1 MDTEFAYWVPN
12 VSGGL
17 VVSDWDTETDWTYDY
32 NLDLARTAE
41 SVGFDYALAQARF
54 FGSYGADKQLEA
66 LSIANALAA
75 QTDELHVIGAVHPGL
90 WEPGPLANFI
100 ATSDRI
106 SNGRFSINVVS
117 GWFKGEFTGFGQPWL
132 EHDERYAR
140 SSEFIEVLK
149 ALWTEERATYDGR
162 FYTIGKDIEGFE
174 GAPLEPKPVQDP
186 YPQVFQGGN
195 SQAARE
201 MAAKHADVLFINGGS
216 LQRDPRRHRRR
227 RGVRRGVRHG
237 AAAVRRERVRHPARH
252 RVGGQVGL
260 GGIIENATDEGG
272 RRVQR
277 PGEGGRP
284 VVGRRARMWA
294 DSDFEDLV
302 QYNDGFKTGL
312 IGTDDQIVER
322 IRKLDAI
329 GVDIVL
335 AGFLD
340 FEAELE
346 RFGETIIPAIDEA
359 DPSTPTRSTQSTD
372 RDDRRREGGP
382 VDDGPDAPRDRRQ
395 RLRRLPDAD
404 RGRGRAGRGGRPARH
419 RDRRAP
425 SRRLRP
431 RDR

>member
-75 QTDELHVIGAVHPGL
+75 QTDDLHVIGAVHPGL

-100 ATSDRI
+100 STADRI
-106 SNGRFSINVVS
+106 SDGRFSINVVS
-117 GWFKGEFTGFGQPWL
+117 GWFKGEFTGFGQSWL

-149 ALWTEERATYDGR
+149 ALWTEDRATYDGR

-174 GAPLEPKPVQDP
+174 GAPMEPKPVQDP

-201 MAAKHADVLFINGGS
+201 MAARHADVLFINGGS
-216 LQRDPRRHRRR
+216 LQEIRAVIDDVEAYAEEFGTEPPRFAANAFVIQRDTEAESKE
-227 RGVRRGVRHG
+227 VL
-237 AAAVRRERVRHPARH
+237 E
-252 RVGGQVGL
+252 
-260 GGIIENATDEGG
+260 GIIENATDEAVDAFKEQVKEAG
-272 RRVQR
+272 QSSDE
-277 PGEGGRP
+277 GEG
-284 VVGRRARMWA
+284 MWA

-322 IRKLDAI
+322 IRKLDAVGI
-329 GVDIVL
+329 DIVL

-340 FEAELE
+340 FEEELK

-359 DPSTPTRSTQSTD
+359 EPLD
-372 RDDRRREGGP
+372 
-382 VDDGPDAPRDRRQ
+382 PDAV
-395 RLRRLPDAD
+395 DAVD
-404 RGRGRAGRGGRPARH
+404 EIETVGGAKVAR
-419 RDRRAP
+419 
-425 SRRLRP
+425 
-431 RDR
+431 

>member
-17 VVSDWDTETDWTYDY
+17 VVSDWETETDWTYDY
-32 NLDLARTAE
+32 NLDLARLAE

-100 ATSDRI
+100 STADRI
-106 SNGRFSINVVS
+106 SDGRFSINVVS

-140 SSEFIEVLK
+140 SSEFIEVLQ

-162 FYTIGKDIEGFE
+162 FYTIGRDIEGFE

-216 LQRDPRRHRRR
+216 LQEIRAVIDDVEDYAEEFGTEPPRFAANAFVIQRDTEDE
-227 RGVRRGVRHG
+227 
-237 AAAVRRERVRHPARH
+237 AKAVLE
-252 RVGGQVGL
+252 
-260 GGIIENATDEGG
+260 GIIENATDEAVDAFKDQVKQAG
-272 RRVQR
+272 QSSEA
-277 PGEGGRP
+277 GEG
-284 VVGRRARMWA
+284 MWA
-294 DSDFEDLV
+294 DSEFEDLV

-329 GVDIVL
+329 GVDVVL

-340 FEAELE
+340 FEKELE
-346 RFGETIIPAIDEA
+346 RFGETIIPAIDDA
-359 DPSTPTRSTQSTD
+359 DPLDPD
-372 RDDRRREGGP
+372 EVDAVDEIEDVGGAK
-382 VDDGPDAPRDRRQ
+382 V
-395 RLRRLPDAD
+395 
-404 RGRGRAGRGGRPARH
+404 AR
-419 RDRRAP
+419 
-425 SRRLRP
+425 
-431 RDR
+431 

>member
-32 NLDLARTAE
+32 NLDLARLAE

-100 ATSDRI
+100 STADRI

-149 ALWTEERATYDGR
+149 ALWTEDRATYDGR
-162 FYTIGKDIEGFE
+162 FYTIGKDIDGFE

-186 YPQVFQGGN
+186 YPKVFQGGN

-201 MAAKHADVLFINGGS
+201 MAAKHSDVLFINGGS
-216 LQRDPRRHRRR
+216 LQEIRAVIDDVEAYAEEFGTEPPRFAANAFVIQRDTEEESKE
-227 RGVRRGVRHG
+227 VL
-237 AAAVRRERVRHPARH
+237 E
-252 RVGGQVGL
+252 
-260 GGIIENATDEGG
+260 GIIENATDEAVDAFKEQVKQAG
-272 RRVQR
+272 QSSDE
-277 PGEGGRP
+277 GEG
-284 VVGRRARMWA
+284 MWA

-312 IGTDDQIVER
+312 IGTDEQIVER

-329 GVDIVL
+329 GIDIVL

-340 FEAELE
+340 FEEELE

-359 DPSTPTRSTQSTD
+359 DPLDPD
-372 RDDRRREGGP
+372 EVDAVDEIEEVGGAK
-382 VDDGPDAPRDRRQ
+382 V
-395 RLRRLPDAD
+395 
-404 RGRGRAGRGGRPARH
+404 AR
-419 RDRRAP
+419 
-425 SRRLRP
+425 
-431 RDR
+431 

>member
-17 VVSDWDTETDWTYDY
+17 VVSDWETETDWTYDY

-41 SVGFDYALAQARF
+41 EVGFDYALAQARF
-54 FGSYGADKQLEA
+54 FGSYGAEKQLEA

-100 ATSDRI
+100 ATADRI

-132 EHDERYAR
+132 AHDERYAR
-140 SSEFIEVLK
+140 STEFIEVLQT
-149 ALWTEERATYDGR
+149 LWTEDRATYDGR
-162 FYTIGKDIEGFE
+162 FYTIGKDIDGFE

-186 YPQVFQGGN
+186 HPQVFQGGN

-216 LQRDPRRHRRR
+216 LQEIRAVIEDVEEYADEFGTEPPRF
-227 RGVRRGVRHG
+227 
-237 AAAVRRERVRHPARH
+237 AANAFVIQRNTESEAKSV
-252 RVGGQVGL
+252 L
-260 GGIIENATDEGG
+260 EGIIENATDEAVDAFREQVKQAG
-272 RRVQR
+272 QSSA
-277 PGEGGRP
+277 EGDG
-284 VVGRRARMWA
+284 MWS

-312 IGTDDQIVER
+312 IGTDEQIIER
-322 IRKLDAI
+322 VRKLDAVGI
-329 GVDIVL
+329 DVVL

-340 FEAELE
+340 YGEELE
-346 RFGETIIPAIDEA
+346 RFGETIIPAVEAA
-359 DPSTPTRSTQSTD
+359 DPLDP
-372 RDDRRREGGP
+372 DDVDAVDEIETVGGAK
-382 VDDGPDAPRDRRQ
+382 V
-395 RLRRLPDAD
+395 
-404 RGRGRAGRGGRPARH
+404 AR
-419 RDRRAP
+419 
-425 SRRLRP
+425 
-431 RDR
+431 

>member
-17 VVSDWDTETDWTYDY
+17 VVSDWETETDWTYEY

-41 SVGFDYALAQARF
+41 EVGFDYALAQARF
-54 FGSYGADKQLEA
+54 FGSYGADRQLEA

-106 SNGRFSINVVS
+106 SDGRFSINVVS

-132 EHDERYAR
+132 AHDERYAR
-140 SSEFIEVLK
+140 SEEFIEVLK

-162 FYTIGKDIEGFE
+162 FYTIGRDIDGFE

-186 YPQVFQGGN
+186 YPKVFQGGN
-195 SQAARE
+195 SQAARR
-201 MAAKHADVLFINGGS
+201 MAARQADVLFINGGS
-216 LQRDPRRHRRR
+216 LQEIRAVIEDVEEYAAEFETEPPRFAANAFVIQRDTESKAKSVLE
-227 RGVRRGVRHG
+227 GV
-237 AAAVRRERVRHPARH
+237 
-252 RVGGQVGL
+252 
-260 GGIIENATDEGG
+260 IENATDEAVEAFREQVKQAG
-272 RRVQR
+272 QSSA
-277 PGEGGRP
+277 EGDG
-284 VVGRRARMWA
+284 MWS

-312 IGTDDQIVER
+312 IGTDEQIVER

-329 GVDIVL
+329 GIDVVL

-340 FEAELE
+340 YDEDLE
-346 RFGETIIPAIDEA
+346 RFGQTIIPAVEEAEPLAPEDVDAVDEIE
-359 DPSTPTRSTQSTD
+359 TV
-372 RDDRRREGGP
+372 GG
-382 VDDGPDAPRDRRQ
+382 
-395 RLRRLPDAD
+395 
-404 RGRGRAGRGGRPARH
+404 ARVA
-419 RDRRAP
+419 R
-425 SRRLRP
+425 
-431 RDR
+431 

>member
-32 NLDLARTAE
+32 NLDLARLAE

-75 QTDELHVIGAVHPGL
+75 QTDDLHVIGAVHPGL

-100 ATSDRI
+100 ATADRI
-106 SNGRFSINVVS
+106 SDGRFSINVVS

-140 SSEFIEVLK
+140 SAEFIEVLK

-162 FYTIGKDIEGFE
+162 FYTIGKGIDGFD

-201 MAAKHADVLFINGGS
+201 MAAKHSDVLFINGGS
-216 LQRDPRRHRRR
+216 LQEIRAVIDDVEEYAAKFGTEPPRFAANAFVIQRDTESE
-227 RGVRRGVRHG
+227 
-237 AAAVRRERVRHPARH
+237 AKAVLE
-252 RVGGQVGL
+252 
-260 GGIIENATDEGG
+260 GIIENATDEAVDAFKEQVKEAG
-272 RRVQR
+272 QST
-277 PGEGGRP
+277 GEGDG
-284 VVGRRARMWA
+284 MWA

-312 IGTDDQIVER
+312 IGTDEQIVER

-340 FEAELE
+340 FEPELE
-346 RFGETIIPAIDEA
+346 RFGETIIPAIDDA
-359 DPSTPTRSTQSTD
+359 DPLDPEDVEAVDEIETV
-372 RDDRRREGGP
+372 GGAT
-382 VDDGPDAPRDRRQ
+382 V
-395 RLRRLPDAD
+395 
-404 RGRGRAGRGGRPARH
+404 AR
-419 RDRRAP
+419 
-425 SRRLRP
+425 
-431 RDR
+431 

>member
-17 VVSDWDTETDWTYDY
+17 VVSDWETETDWTYDY

-106 SNGRFSINVVS
+106 SNGRFSINIVS

-201 MAAKHADVLFINGGS
+201 MAAKHSDVLFINGGAS
-216 LQRDPRRHRRR
+216 KRSAPSSTTSRSTPRSSARSR
-227 RGVRRGVRHG
+227 RGSPR
-237 AAAVRRERVRHPARH
+237 
-252 RVGGQVGL
+252 
-260 GGIIENATDEGG
+260 
-272 RRVQR
+272 
-277 PGEGGRP
+277 
-284 VVGRRARMWA
+284 
-294 DSDFEDLV
+294 
-302 QYNDGFKTGL
+302 
-312 IGTDDQIVER
+312 
-322 IRKLDAI
+322 
-329 GVDIVL
+329 
-335 AGFLD
+335 
-340 FEAELE
+340 
-346 RFGETIIPAIDEA
+346 
-359 DPSTPTRSTQSTD
+359 TRSSSSAT
-372 RDDRRREGGP
+372 
-382 VDDGPDAPRDRRQ
+382 
-395 RLRRLPDAD
+395 
-404 RGRGRAGRGGRPARH
+404 
-419 RDRRAP
+419 P
-425 SRRLRP
+425 SRRP
-431 RDR
+431 RRSWRGSSRTPPTRRSTRSKTR

>member
-17 VVSDWDTETDWTYDY
+17 VVSDWETETDWTYDY

-106 SNGRFSINVVS
+106 SNGRFSINIVS

-186 YPQVFQGGN
+186 YPHRCSKAGTRRRLG
-195 SQAARE
+195 RWP
-201 MAAKHADVLFINGGS
+201 AKHSDVLFINGGS
-216 LQRDPRRHRRR
+216 LQEIRAVIDDVEEYAEEFGTEPPRFAANAFVIQRDTESEAKE
-227 RGVRRGVRHG
+227 VL
-237 AAAVRRERVRHPARH
+237 E
-252 RVGGQVGL
+252 
-260 GGIIENATDEGG
+260 GIIENATDEAVDAFKDQVKEAG
-272 RRVQR
+272 QSS
-277 PGEGGRP
+277 GEGG
-284 VVGRRARMWA
+284 MWA

-359 DPSTPTRSTQSTD
+359 DSLDPD
-372 RDDRRREGGP
+372 EVDAVDEIEEVGGAK
-382 VDDGPDAPRDRRQ
+382 V
-395 RLRRLPDAD
+395 
-404 RGRGRAGRGGRPARH
+404 AR
-419 RDRRAP
+419 
-425 SRRLRP
+425 
-431 RDR
+431 

>member
-17 VVSDWDTETDWTYDY
+17 VVSDWETETDWTYDY

-41 SVGFDYALAQARF
+41 DVGFDYALAQARF
-54 FGSYGADKQLEA
+54 FGSYGAEKQLEA

-100 ATSDRI
+100 ATADRI

-132 EHDERYAR
+132 AHDERYAR
-140 SSEFIEVLK
+140 STEFIEVLQ
-149 ALWTEERATYDGR
+149 ALWTEDRATYDGR
-162 FYTIGKDIEGFE
+162 FYTIGKDIDGFE
-174 GAPLEPKPVQDP
+174 GAPMEPKPVQDP

-216 LQRDPRRHRRR
+216 LQEIRAVIEDVEEYAAEFGTEPPRFAANAFVIQRDTESE
-227 RGVRRGVRHG
+227 
-237 AAAVRRERVRHPARH
+237 AKAVLE
-252 RVGGQVGL
+252 
-260 GGIIENATDEGG
+260 GIIENATDEAVDAFKQQVKQAG
-272 RRVQR
+272 QSSA
-277 PGEGGRP
+277 EGDG
-284 VVGRRARMWA
+284 MWS
-294 DSDFEDLV
+294 DSEFEDLV

-312 IGTDDQIVER
+312 IGTDEQIIER
-322 IRKLDAI
+322 VRKLDAI

-340 FEAELE
+340 FEPELE
-346 RFGETIIPAIDEA
+346 RFGETIIPAIEAA
-359 DPSTPTRSTQSTD
+359 DPLDPD
-372 RDDRRREGGP
+372 EIEAVDEIEDVGGAK
-382 VDDGPDAPRDRRQ
+382 VAK
-395 RLRRLPDAD
+395 
-404 RGRGRAGRGGRPARH
+404 
-419 RDRRAP
+419 
-425 SRRLRP
+425 
-431 RDR
+431 

>member
-17 VVSDWDTETDWTYDY
+17 VVSDWETETDWTYDY

-106 SNGRFSINVVS
+106 SNGRFSINIVS

-162 FYTIGKDIEGFE
+162 FYTIGKDIIEGFE

-201 MAAKHADVLFINGGS
+201 MAAKHSDVLFINGGS
-216 LQRDPRRHRRR
+216 LQEIRAVIDDVEEYAEEFGTEPPRFAANAFVIQRDTESEAKE
-227 RGVRRGVRHG
+227 VL
-237 AAAVRRERVRHPARH
+237 E
-252 RVGGQVGL
+252 
-260 GGIIENATDEGG
+260 GIIENATDEAVDAFKDQVKEAG
-272 RRVQR
+272 QSS
-277 PGEGGRP
+277 GEGEG
-284 VVGRRARMWA
+284 WA

-359 DPSTPTRSTQSTD
+359 DSLDPD
-372 RDDRRREGGP
+372 EVDAVDEIEEVGGAK
-382 VDDGPDAPRDRRQ
+382 V
-395 RLRRLPDAD
+395 
-404 RGRGRAGRGGRPARH
+404 AR
-419 RDRRAP
+419 
-425 SRRLRP
+425 
-431 RDR
+431 

>member
-17 VVSDWDTETDWTYDY
+17 VVSDWETETDWTYDY

-106 SNGRFSINVVS
+106 SNGRFSINIVS

-174 GAPLEPKPVQDP
+174 GAAGAQTGAGSVPTGVPR
-186 YPQVFQGGN
+186 
-195 SQAARE
+195 RE
-201 MAAKHADVLFINGGS
+201 LAGGS
-216 LQRDPRRHRRR
+216 GDGRETLGCALHQRREPPRDPRRHRRR

-252 RVGGQVGL
+252 RVGGQ
-260 GGIIENATDEGG
+260 GGPGGDHRERHRRGG

-284 VVGRRARMWA
+284 VVGRGRGMWA

-359 DPSTPTRSTQSTD
+359 DSLDPD
-372 RDDRRREGGP
+372 EVDAVDEIEEVGGAK
-382 VDDGPDAPRDRRQ
+382 V
-395 RLRRLPDAD
+395 
-404 RGRGRAGRGGRPARH
+404 AR
-419 RDRRAP
+419 
-425 SRRLRP
+425 
-431 RDR
+431 

>member
-17 VVSDWDTETDWTYDY
+17 VVSDWETETDWTYDY

-75 QTDELHVIGAVHPGL
+75 DQTDELHVIGAVHPGL

-106 SNGRFSINVVS
+106 SNGRFSINIVS

-201 MAAKHADVLFINGGS
+201 MAAKHSDVLFINGGAS
-216 LQRDPRRHRRR
+216 KRSAPSSTTSRSTPRSSARSR
-227 RGVRRGVRHG
+227 RGSPR
-237 AAAVRRERVRHPARH
+237 
-252 RVGGQVGL
+252 
-260 GGIIENATDEGG
+260 
-272 RRVQR
+272 
-277 PGEGGRP
+277 
-284 VVGRRARMWA
+284 
-294 DSDFEDLV
+294 
-302 QYNDGFKTGL
+302 
-312 IGTDDQIVER
+312 
-322 IRKLDAI
+322 
-329 GVDIVL
+329 
-335 AGFLD
+335 
-340 FEAELE
+340 
-346 RFGETIIPAIDEA
+346 
-359 DPSTPTRSTQSTD
+359 TRSSSSAT
-372 RDDRRREGGP
+372 
-382 VDDGPDAPRDRRQ
+382 
-395 RLRRLPDAD
+395 
-404 RGRGRAGRGGRPARH
+404 
-419 RDRRAP
+419 P
-425 SRRLRP
+425 SRRP
-431 RDR
+431 RRSWRGSSRTPPTRRSTRSKTR

>member
-17 VVSDWDTETDWTYDY
+17 VVSDWETETDWTYDY

-106 SNGRFSINVVS
+106 SNGRFSINIVS

-201 MAAKHADVLFINGGS
+201 MAAKHSDVLFINGGS
-216 LQRDPRRHRRR
+216 LQEIRAVIDDVEEYAEEFGTEPPRFAANAFVIQRDTESEAKE
-227 RGVRRGVRHG
+227 VL
-237 AAAVRRERVRHPARH
+237 E
-252 RVGGQVGL
+252 
-260 GGIIENATDEGG
+260 GIIENATDEAVDAFKDQVKEAG
-272 RRVQR
+272 QSS
-277 PGEGGRP
+277 GEGEG
-284 VVGRRARMWA
+284 MWA

-346 RFGETIIPAIDEA
+346 RFGETIIRRSTRPT
-359 DPSTPTRSTQSTD
+359 PSTPTRSTRSTRSRKSAARRWPD
-372 RDDRRREGGP
+372 R
-382 VDDGPDAPRDRRQ
+382 
-395 RLRRLPDAD
+395 
-404 RGRGRAGRGGRPARH
+404 
-419 RDRRAP
+419 
-425 SRRLRP
+425 
-431 RDR
+431 